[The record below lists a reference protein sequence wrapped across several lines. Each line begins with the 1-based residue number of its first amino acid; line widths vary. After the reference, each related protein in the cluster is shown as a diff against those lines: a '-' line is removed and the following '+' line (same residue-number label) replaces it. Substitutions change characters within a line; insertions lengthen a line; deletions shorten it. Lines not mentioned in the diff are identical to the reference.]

1 MSGGSLPHF
10 LNCIIEVDMLGNWKN
25 PHFGSLTHEVRALV
39 EGRAHW
45 KFLELP
51 LYRDSKLEAI
61 LYPWGK
67 FRDW

>member
-39 EGRAHW
+39 DGRAHR
-45 KFLELP
+45 KFLFT
-51 LYRDSKLEAI
+51 AI
-61 LYPWGK
+61 VNWKQFSIPGESSETGEG
-67 FRDW
+67 

>member
-1 MSGGSLPHF
+1 MSSGSLPHF

-45 KFLELP
+45 KFLFTMIVNWKQFSVPGE
-51 LYRDSKLEAI
+51 SSET
-61 LYPWGK
+61 GEG
-67 FRDW
+67 